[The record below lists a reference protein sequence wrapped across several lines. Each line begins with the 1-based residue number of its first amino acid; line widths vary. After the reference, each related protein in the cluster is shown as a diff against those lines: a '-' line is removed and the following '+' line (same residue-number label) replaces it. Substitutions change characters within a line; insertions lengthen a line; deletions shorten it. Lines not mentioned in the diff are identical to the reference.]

1 MLYYVL
7 ELRGAIA
14 TLNLTKIIGYN
25 IWGEPLWDQLTY
37 RLTQRLT
44 HAILY
49 IRIYDIAKRLDSR
62 KSKCLYFQKACYVM
76 VFLSPAFQFSLSTL
90 SLAKKTKA
98 DRLVVLCKS
107 VASGHGRVK
116 ARQRLGEKL
125 EFIDWDPLIERAVLY
140 REDKKVRSIRDKN
153 IVQISR
159 LRYTN
164 NIHNKWPTLCPNPSE
179 Q

>member
-1 MLYYVL
+1 
-7 ELRGAIA
+7 
-14 TLNLTKIIGYN
+14 
-25 IWGEPLWDQLTY
+25 
-37 RLTQRLT
+37 
-44 HAILY
+44 
-49 IRIYDIAKRLDSR
+49 
-62 KSKCLYFQKACYVM
+62 M

-98 DRLVVLCKS
+98 DRLVVLCNS